1 MLLDRIVSMFWEM
14 VVCFTEVRQ
23 CVESQEWHATTLK
36 RGAYDAK
43 TKAVIEMGEQD
54 RTAFLE

>member
-36 RGAYDAK
+36 KGAHDAK

-54 RTAFLE
+54 RTAF